1 MRQLLS
7 TAIALSCAAFL
18 AGTAVAGETGH
29 GVLVQDPSKAPFTAV
44 PGVPACVTMAPLHG
58 NLATG
63 PATAMVKMTKGCMV
77 PFHWHT
83 PSEELI
89 VLKGRPYAQMMGE
102 KPKYLETGSYSQLP
116 SKHVHRFRCESE
128 GDCILVLVADAAF
141 DIQFVDEAGKPIST
155 EAAIKAAE
163 APGATNW

>member
-1 MRQLLS
+1 MRQFIS
-7 TAIALSCAAFL
+7 TSIISSLIVLGGHAAIASE
-18 AGTAVAGETGH
+18 TAH
-29 GVLVQDPSKAPFTAV
+29 GVLIQDATQAPFVAV

-63 PATAMVKMTKGCMV
+63 PATAMVKMTTGCVV

-116 SKHVHRFRCESE
+116 SKHMHRFRCASKE
-128 GDCILVLVADAAF
+128 DCIMVLIADAAF
-141 DIQFVDEAGKPIST
+141 DIHFVNDKGAEIST
-155 EAAIKAAE
+155 EDALKAAE
-163 APGATNW
+163 ASGNTNW